1 MDTTMGYPIKPGWN
15 DTSSRSSFSDFFLR
29 NLKAWTSSKSLVKDE
44 PVCPSDESVCPQNLD
59 FTDISSDGITL
70 HLKEKLTIPVN
81 NEDGWFSLDFPEA
94 NIFIADESTDE
105 LREHFCEDFVFVW
118 NEYAMEDD
126 ENLTPDGIAIKRW
139 MLSAVKE

>member
-1 MDTTMGYPIKPGWN
+1 MDTTMGYPVKTGWN
-15 DTSSRSSFSDFFLR
+15 DTSSRSSVSDFFLR
-29 NLKAWTSSKSLVKDE
+29 NLKAWTSSKSLVKG
-44 PVCPSDESVCPQNLD
+44 ESVCPKNLD
-59 FTDISSDGITL
+59 FTEISADGKTL
-70 HLKEKLTIPVN
+70 RLKEMLKIPVN

-126 ENLTPDGIAIKRW
+126 DNLTPDGIAIKRW

>member
-1 MDTTMGYPIKPGWN
+1 MDTTMGYPVKPGWS
-15 DTSSRSSFSDFFLR
+15 DTASRSVFPYNIFT
-29 NLKAWTSSKSLVKDE
+29 WTSSKSLVKDDSA
-44 PVCPSDESVCPQNLD
+44 CYNNID
-59 FTDISSDGITL
+59 FEEISSDGITL

-81 NEDGWFSLDFPEA
+81 YEEGWFSIDFPEV
-94 NIFIADESTDE
+94 NIFIADESKDE

-126 ENLTPDGIAIKRW
+126 ENLTSDGIAIKRW